1 MKTAILAMKGYCEGW
16 RRLSAVTLMV
26 WTLIAAMAA
35 TGPSRF
41 HRLDS
46 LIAAQPGLVAD
57 KERQL
62 AELKAQ
68 LAQVT
73 TPQERYDALKEL
85 YEQYAAFQY
94 DSAYFYAAQCISLAE
109 AMGNTVLS
117 NEARLNLLHILST
130 AGLMVQAESVLR
142 EIDTVR
148 LTLDQLIQYR
158 RLQANML
165 IYQAEYMQGTQYAQ
179 EYIDRLIALR
189 REIIDIDSCQDNI
202 NYLLTLAESE
212 ADRLQLGQAVSLLD
226 GALQRYHSGERMYSV
241 ITSTMSFF
249 YMQQGD
255 KDRQMD
261 CLIRS
266 AESDLEGC
274 IRENT
279 SLRMIADRLFD
290 EGDIDRAY
298 RYMRVAVDDAN
309 FYGTRLRNIQSSRIV
324 PKILNAYQ
332 TKQDR
337 NRRNMM
343 WLLAV
348 ISVIAAML
356 VVGVI
361 AIYQLLKRYRR
372 LNEQKRAINEQLRQV
387 NARLEDTVGQLHQSN
402 GLLRERE
409 KLKEEYIA
417 RFLTLSSRFI
427 DRGEEQR
434 KAHYRLYRD
443 RKTEELAR
451 ELKSTH
457 FGSEN
462 AQLFYEN
469 FDDAFLNIFPTFVD
483 EVNKLLQEDGK
494 IEVKQGKRLTTE
506 SRVLALIRIGITDNQ
521 SIANILRASLTTI
534 YTYRSKLKARAI
546 SKDDFEARVKTIDC

>member
-1 MKTAILAMKGYCEGW
+1 MMAQRHLNRW
-16 RRLSAVTLMV
+16 LMV
-26 WTLIAAMAA
+26 ALMAVVAIAAA
-35 TGPSRF
+35 GGSRQDAF
-41 HRLDS
+41 RRLDS
-46 LIAAQPGLVAD
+46 LISAQPQIVAA
-57 KERQL
+57 KEVRL
-62 AELKAQ
+62 AQ
-68 LAQVT
+68 LKNDLAKET
-73 TPQERYDALKEL
+73 TAAGRYKATKRL
-85 YEQYAAFQY
+85 YEEYSAYQY
-94 DSAYFYAAQCISLAE
+94 DSAYAYVSECLRLAQ
-109 AMGNTVLS
+109 AMGDDMLM
-117 NEARLNLLHILST
+117 NESRLNLAHILST
-130 AGLMVQAESVLR
+130 ACLMDKAFQTLSQ
-142 EIDTVR
+142 IDTTR
-148 LTLDQLIQYR
+148 LSPDELILYHR
-158 RLQANML
+158 TRTDLL
-165 IYQAEYMQGTQYAQ
+165 IYQAEYMQGTQYVQ
-179 EYIDRLIALR
+179 EYVRQLMAERRAAIATTVPH
-189 REIIDIDSCQDNI
+189 DNV
-202 NYLLTLAESE
+202 NYQLTLAESY
-212 ADRLQLGQAVSLLD
+212 ADNNETQRAIELLS
-226 GALQRYHSGERMYSV
+226 GLMGNYHSGERLYSI
-241 ITSTMSFF
+241 ITSTMSFH
-249 YMQQGD
+249 YSQSGD
-255 KDRQMD
+255 KDKQMQY
-261 CLIRS
+261 LIKS

-279 SLRMIADRLFD
+279 SLRLIADRLFD

-309 FYGTRLRNIQSSRIV
+309 FYGTRLRNIQASRIV
-324 PKILNAYQ
+324 PKILTAYQ

-337 NRRNMM
+337 NHRNMM
-343 WLLAV
+343 WLLGI

-356 VVGVI
+356 VVGVV

-372 LNEQKRAINEQLRQV
+372 LNDQKKAINEQLRQV
-387 NARLEDTVGQLHQSN
+387 NVQLGDTVEQLHETN

-434 KAHYRLYRD
+434 KALYRLHRD

-457 FGSEN
+457 FGNEN

-469 FDDAFLNIFPTFVD
+469 FDNAFLNIYPNFVD
-483 EVNKLLQEDGK
+483 EVNKLLQEGGK

-546 SKDDFEARVKTIDC
+546 SKDSFESQVKAIDC

>member
-1 MKTAILAMKGYCEGW
+1 MMAQRHLNRW
-16 RRLSAVTLMV
+16 LMV
-26 WTLIAAMAA
+26 ALMAVVAIAAA
-35 TGPSRF
+35 GGSRQDAF
-41 HRLDS
+41 QRLDS
-46 LIAAQPGLVAD
+46 LISAQPQIVAA
-57 KERQL
+57 KEVRL
-62 AELKAQ
+62 AQ
-68 LAQVT
+68 LKNDMAKET
-73 TPQERYDALKEL
+73 TAAGRYKATKRL
-85 YEQYAAFQY
+85 YEEYSAYQY
-94 DSAYFYAAQCISLAE
+94 DSAYAYVSECLRLAQ
-109 AMGNTVLS
+109 AMGDDMLM
-117 NEARLNLLHILST
+117 NESRLNLAHILST
-130 AGLMVQAESVLR
+130 ACLMDKAFQTLSQ
-142 EIDTVR
+142 IDTTR
-148 LTLDQLIQYR
+148 LSPDELILYHR
-158 RLQANML
+158 TRTDLL
-165 IYQAEYMQGTQYAQ
+165 IYQAEYMQGTQYVQ
-179 EYIDRLIALR
+179 EYVRQLMAERRAAIAT
-189 REIIDIDSCQDNI
+189 SVPHDNV
-202 NYLLTLAESE
+202 NYQLTLAETY
-212 ADRLQLGQAVSLLD
+212 ADNNESQRAIELLSGLMGD
-226 GALQRYHSGERMYSV
+226 YHSGERLYSI
-241 ITSTMSFF
+241 ITSTMSFH
-249 YMQQGD
+249 YSQSGD
-255 KDRQMD
+255 KDKQMQY
-261 CLIRS
+261 LIKS

-279 SLRMIADRLFD
+279 SLRLIADRLFD

-309 FYGTRLRNIQSSRIV
+309 FYGTRLRNIQASRIV
-324 PKILNAYQ
+324 PKILTAYQ

-343 WLLAV
+343 WLLGI

-356 VVGVI
+356 VVGVV

-372 LNEQKRAINEQLRQV
+372 LNDQKKAINEQLRQV
-387 NARLEDTVGQLHQSN
+387 NVQLGDTVEQLHETN

-434 KAHYRLYRD
+434 KSLYRLYRD

-457 FGSEN
+457 FGNEN

-469 FDDAFLNIFPTFVD
+469 FDNAFLNIYPNFVD
-483 EVNKLLQEDGK
+483 EVNKLLQEGGK

-546 SKDDFEARVKTIDC
+546 SKDSFESQVKAIDC

>member
-1 MKTAILAMKGYCEGW
+1 MMAQRHLNRW
-16 RRLSAVTLMV
+16 LMV
-26 WTLIAAMAA
+26 ALMAVVAIAAA
-35 TGPSRF
+35 GGSRQDAF
-41 HRLDS
+41 RRLDS
-46 LIAAQPGLVAD
+46 LISAQPQIVAA
-57 KERQL
+57 KEVRL
-62 AELKAQ
+62 AQ
-68 LAQVT
+68 LKNDLAKET
-73 TPQERYDALKEL
+73 TAAGRYKATKRL
-85 YEQYAAFQY
+85 YEEYSAYQY
-94 DSAYFYAAQCISLAE
+94 DSAYAYVSECLRLAQ
-109 AMGNTVLS
+109 AMGDDMLM
-117 NEARLNLLHILST
+117 NESRLNLAHILST
-130 AGLMVQAESVLR
+130 ACLMDKAFQTLSQ
-142 EIDTVR
+142 IDTTR
-148 LTLDQLIQYR
+148 LSPDELILYHR
-158 RLQANML
+158 TRTDLL
-165 IYQAEYMQGTQYAQ
+165 IYQAEYMQGTQYVQ
-179 EYIDRLIALR
+179 EYVRQLMAERRAAIAT
-189 REIIDIDSCQDNI
+189 SVPHDNV
-202 NYLLTLAESE
+202 NYQLTLAETY
-212 ADRLQLGQAVSLLD
+212 ADNNESQRAIELLSGLMGD
-226 GALQRYHSGERMYSV
+226 YHSGERLYSI
-241 ITSTMSFF
+241 ITSTMSFH
-249 YMQQGD
+249 YSQSGD
-255 KDRQMD
+255 KDKQMQY
-261 CLIRS
+261 LIKS

-279 SLRMIADRLFD
+279 SLRLIADRLFD

-309 FYGTRLRNIQSSRIV
+309 FYGTRLRNIQASRIV
-324 PKILNAYQ
+324 PKILTAYQ

-343 WLLAV
+343 WLLGI
-348 ISVIAAML
+348 ISIIAAML
-356 VVGVI
+356 VVGVV

-372 LNEQKRAINEQLRQV
+372 LNDQKKAINEQLRQV
-387 NARLEDTVGQLHQSN
+387 NVQLGDTVEQLHETN

-434 KAHYRLYRD
+434 KSLYRLHRD

-457 FGSEN
+457 FGNEN

-469 FDDAFLNIFPTFVD
+469 FDNAFLNIYPNFVD
-483 EVNKLLQEDGK
+483 EVNKLLQEGGK

-546 SKDDFEARVKTIDC
+546 SKDSFESQVKAIDC